1 MMKQRMTLW
10 MIGMLLSLL
19 PSVASSP
26 DSLVFK
32 YLSPE
37 SQAYINVPM
46 VINIQVTNTAKEED
60 YYGWWCVGDKV
71 NQANSQTVEIK
82 AGETVELA
90 FKITISQPGEVCL
103 HVFDL
108 MTEDYLYGFNIY
120 FNTVKPEVEATIEVD
135 LEQDDE
141 GNRFIYSD
149 YSSTRIVGSF
159 TMTNLGDT
167 PLINKP
173 IGVFGAYQDL
183 FQVVLV
189 PQIEEQNFNTIY
201 GMKDEIKAGE
211 MCSRYY
217 GFSISGKPIE
227 GQVYTVQLKYT
238 DYVLATSEPFTI
250 RRCTNTYWT
259 ADFRRKNL
267 PVVDNV
273 LKVPGDALAVDMRG
287 LYDINTFFSI
297 DVSEANPNCL
307 YYLGFLDYVP
317 KGFDSEAN
325 IIRNG
330 EASMVTIDSNYDF
343 YCPED
348 FKAKTALFTYTPI
361 SESRGPASPVMS
373 QRMSGMITMPFGA
386 QKAWLFGTNEYHEDS
401 PWYNEDFKI
410 AYLFDV
416 KSDGTLVFRHV
427 GNSHYSDEPPS
438 VGNNF
443 PILIYDIKPSPVV
456 FYSENV
462 DIRSGISRGIIAEGE
477 IYEYGLMTT
486 RKAEKYS
493 YSWNCDK
500 NYFCLNEEGA
510 MIRPFN
516 VTISKWSINSQM
528 CVDAGLKVYP
538 HEILSIDDTGS
549 STSDEP
555 DAPTSVTAVNAVS
568 HLPQT
573 VYSLSGQ
580 RVGTAEY
587 INGRLSA
594 EGLQPGLYIVN
605 GRKMVVK

>member
-26 DSLVFK
+26 DSLEFK
-32 YLSPE
+32 KLSPE
-37 SQAYINVPM
+37 SEAYTNTPI
-46 VINIQVTNTAKEED
+46 VILIQVTNTAHED
-60 YYGWWCVGDKV
+60 YYGWWCVGDK
-71 NQANSQTVEIK
+71 ADGKNSQAVEIK

-90 FKITISQPGEVCL
+90 FETTISQPGDVRL

-108 MTEDYLYGFNIY
+108 MTGDYLYGFNIY
-120 FNTVKPEVEATIEVD
+120 FNTVEPKVEATIEVN

-159 TMTNLGDT
+159 TLTNLGVDA
-167 PLINKP
+167 LINK
-173 IGVFGAYQDL
+173 GVTWPYQDL

-189 PQIEEQNFNTIY
+189 PQIGETYSNTIY

-211 MCSRYY
+211 TCTRYY
-217 GFSISGKPIE
+217 VFTVSGMPVE
-227 GQVYTVQLKYT
+227 GQEYTIQLKYM
-238 DYVLATSEPFTI
+238 DHVLATSEPFTI
-250 RRCTNTYWT
+250 RRSTNTYWT
-259 ADFRRKNL
+259 IDGSRKPL
-267 PVVDNV
+267 PDVDGV
-273 LKVPGDALAVDMRG
+273 LKVPSDALAVDMRG
-287 LYDINTFFSI
+287 LYTINTVYSI
-297 DVSEANPNCL
+297 DISEASPNCL

-330 EASMVTIDSNYDF
+330 EASMVTIDSNYDY

-348 FKAKTALFTYTPI
+348 FKAKTAMFTYTPI
-361 SESRGPASPVMS
+361 SESKGPASPVMS
-373 QRMSGMITMPFGA
+373 QRMSGMITLPFGA

-410 AYLFDV
+410 AYLFAV

-427 GNSHYSDEPPS
+427 DNYQYRDEPPS
-438 VGNNF
+438 LGNNF

-456 FYSENV
+456 FYAENV
-462 DIRSGISRGIIAEGE
+462 DIRSGISGGIIAEE
-477 IYEYGLMTT
+477 KIFEYGLMTT

-500 NYFCLNEEGA
+500 NCFCLNEEGA

-516 VTISKWSINSQM
+516 VTISKWSLISQT
-528 CVDAGLKVYP
+528 CVDAGFKVYP
-538 HEILSIDDTGS
+538 HEILPIDPVPAS
-549 STSDEP
+549 STP
-555 DAPTSVTAVNAVS
+555 VTAVNAVS
-568 HLPQT
+568 SHPQA
-573 VYSLSGQ
+573 VYSLCGQ
-580 RVGTAEY
+580 RVGTAGCV
-587 INGRLSA
+587 NGRLSV
-594 EGLQPGLYIVN
+594 EGLRPGLYIVN
-605 GRKMVVK
+605 GRKMIVK

>member
-1 MMKQRMTLW
+1 M
-10 MIGMLLSLL
+10 
-19 PSVASSP
+19 
-26 DSLVFK
+26 
-32 YLSPE
+32 
-37 SQAYINVPM
+37 
-46 VINIQVTNTAKEED
+46 
-60 YYGWWCVGDKV
+60 
-71 NQANSQTVEIK
+71 
-82 AGETVELA
+82 
-90 FKITISQPGEVCL
+90 
-103 HVFDL
+103 
-108 MTEDYLYGFNIY
+108 
-120 FNTVKPEVEATIEVD
+120 
-135 LEQDDE
+135 
-141 GNRFIYSD
+141 
-149 YSSTRIVGSF
+149 
-159 TMTNLGDT
+159 
-167 PLINKP
+167 
-173 IGVFGAYQDL
+173 
-183 FQVVLV
+183 
-189 PQIEEQNFNTIY
+189 
-201 GMKDEIKAGE
+201 
-211 MCSRYY
+211 
-217 GFSISGKPIE
+217 
-227 GQVYTVQLKYT
+227 
-238 DYVLATSEPFTI
+238 
-250 RRCTNTYWT
+250 
-259 ADFRRKNL
+259 
-267 PVVDNV
+267 

-500 NYFCLNEEGA
+500 NCFCLNEEGA

-516 VTISKWSINSQM
+516 VTISKWSMNSQM